1 VGIEPTT
8 LGSRCNPSL
17 HHAANSPIFF
27 LFPPYFFTSSLAHTH
42 SIHAATQLRSLNQ
55 RATNSREE
63 PPLTV
68 FRDLNP
74 SLAAFPQ
81 K

>member
-17 HHAANSPIFF
+17 HHAANSSIFS
-27 LFPPYFFTSSLAHTH
+27 FPPYFFTSSSPHTP
-42 SIHAATQLRSLNQ
+42 SVRAATQHRSLNQ

-63 PPLTV
+63 SAFTV